1 MGLMTKILLVDDS
14 KFLRLATSRALARA
28 GYDVCTATDGVHA
41 LELAREKGPDLILLD
56 MLLPKMTG
64 PDVLKALKKDPATA
78 GIAVVIFTGLSKKN
92 AEHLKEDGAY
102 AFGEIGVRSGQGQ
115 RHISGGVGGDRASVE
130 AGGSECA
137 GSGEVRGRQ
146 LVPFQ
151 ASLRD
156 RDCVRARFPQAIWDW
171 HPTRPPES
179 LVTGGR

>member
-1 MGLMTKILLVDDS
+1 MTKILLVDDS

-102 AFGEIGVRSGQGQ
+102 AFLEKSESGLDKGSDTFLAALAEIVQQ
-115 RHISGGVGGDRASVE
+115 LKL
-130 AGGSECA
+130 
-137 GSGEVRGRQ
+137 EVPNALG
-146 LVPFQ
+146 
-151 ASLRD
+151 A
-156 RDCVRARFPQAIWDW
+156 AK
-171 HPTRPPES
+171 
-179 LVTGGR
+179 